1 MDIALVSWYIFE
13 GLGVVK
19 FILDLTAR
27 KDLRNYVRISS
38 SPLQKF
44 LGGGGHSGGW
54 DDYDH
59 QIFLKVKSHYRSEQ
73 EGLIEALLRELP
85 ARSREDVEG
94 HEQWHRKYLHLLEE
108 KKAAIA
114 EWREDRKVKTILL
127 AGPEC
132 SLWWSVN
139 LLLAPLCMCVCG
151 L

>member
-1 MDIALVSWYIFE
+1 M
-13 GLGVVK
+13 
-19 FILDLTAR
+19 
-27 KDLRNYVRISS
+27 
-38 SPLQKF
+38 QKF
-44 LGGGGHSGGW
+44 LGGGGGHSGGW

-59 QIFLKVKSHYRSEQ
+59 QIFLKVKSHYGSEQ

-94 HEQWHRKYLHLLEE
+94 HEQWHRQYLHLLEE

-114 EWREDRKVKTILL
+114 EWREDRKVKTVLL

-132 SLWWSVN
+132 SLWCSVN
-139 LLLAPLCMCVCG
+139 LLLPPCACMHACV

>member
-1 MDIALVSWYIFE
+1 M
-13 GLGVVK
+13 VK

-114 EWREDRKVKTILL
+114 EWSSPGGQEGEDCPVGWSRMQSVVVCEPVT
-127 AGPEC
+127 G
-132 SLWWSVN
+132 SLCIH
-139 LLLAPLCMCVCG
+139 ACG